1 MAYEDETDRMAKL
14 QAIAQGHTVPL
25 DDARPWP
32 FATFEHLITACL
44 APDPDRRPTAA
55 EVAAALTEAGQ

>member
-1 MAYEDETDRMAKL
+1 MAKL